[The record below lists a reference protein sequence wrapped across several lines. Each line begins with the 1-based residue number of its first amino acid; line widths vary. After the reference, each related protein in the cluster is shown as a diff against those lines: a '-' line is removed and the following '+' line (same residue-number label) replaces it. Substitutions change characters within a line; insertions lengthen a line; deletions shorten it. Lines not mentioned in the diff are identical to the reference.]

1 MNYLFFGQLGVGGL
15 SANNTA
21 VINCTDPR
29 EMEQHSLPKFTIK
42 TKTFLKSG
50 LCLFGSL
57 FPDRHIEIHFCIVP
71 KGSFAL
77 YT

>member
-15 SANNTA
+15 SANRTA
-21 VINCTDPR
+21 VINCTDPG

-57 FPDRHIEIHFCIVP
+57 FPVDELPNELPHIKHD
-71 KGSFAL
+71 
-77 YT
+77 